1 MMYASSVWTS
11 RNKMLLERVLRMQK
25 GAARITLS
33 VTRTSRT
40 VTLFNNLNWL
50 PFYNEA
56 NINRCALA
64 FKRINGTL
72 PSYLNTSLRKTSD
85 NLATITRNC
94 NLNLLSPLHK
104 NIVEGG
110 RTFAVRTAKD
120 LNNLPRVLRTRKTLK
135 SFKSEL

>member
-1 MMYASSVWTS
+1 MTYASSVWTS

-25 GAARITLS
+25 GAVRITLS
-33 VTRTSRT
+33 VPRTSRT
-40 VTLFNNLNWL
+40 VILFNNLSWL

-120 LNNLPRVLRTRKTLK
+120 LNNLPRILRTRKPLK